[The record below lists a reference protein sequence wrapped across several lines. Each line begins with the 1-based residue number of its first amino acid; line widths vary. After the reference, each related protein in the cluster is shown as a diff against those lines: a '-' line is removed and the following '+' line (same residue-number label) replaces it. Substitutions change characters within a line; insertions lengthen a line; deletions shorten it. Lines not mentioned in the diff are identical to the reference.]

1 MDTQDHHDPAAEA
14 QVCYTVGL
22 IFLAVLVLLFLLGI
36 FN

>member
-1 MDTQDHHDPAAEA
+1 MDTHDHDHVDEA

-22 IFLAVLVLLFLLGI
+22 IFVAVLALLILLGI